1 MSLQK
6 TIGRLKHVPIEK
18 KSKNQTFYRK
28 KSEKNII

>member
-6 TIGRLKHVPIEK
+6 TIGRLKHVAIEK